1 MFRLYK
7 MILRSLPQPCA
18 LDPAQAMLVAAAM
31 REAGA
36 ASMGLVSTH
45 GTGTPLGDPIESG
58 ALRKAAAPPQ
68 VGPSASGGGG
78 RDNDAFPLSPYP
90 LTLTAVKVLT
100 GHLEGC
106 AGLAGLLQA
115 AACLEHRAAP
125 PLRLRAMNP
134 YVAGEE
140 RVVAGHMYCDCY
152 WVVTEGDVGAMCLMR
167 SATRCRNGLLRPKH
181 DIHPKPVPQILRTP
195 QGH

>member
-18 LDPAQAMLVAAAM
+18 LDPAQAMLVAAAR

-36 ASMGLVSTH
+36 ASLGLVSTH

-58 ALRKAAAPPQ
+58 ALRK
-68 VGPSASGGGG
+68 
-78 RDNDAFPLSPYP
+78 
-90 LTLTAVKVLT
+90 
-100 GHLEGC
+100 
-106 AGLAGLLQA
+106 A

-167 SATRCRNGLLRPKH
+167 SATRCRNGLLSPKH